1 LWFDPE
7 MSSVLAAKRLWVFAA
22 VVGSYLIA
30 LTPFLLF
37 GWEGR
42 WLAALFLAGSSPF
55 LAIAGIA
62 AFLFAERVI
71 ANPLEWAATA
81 SFVGLVI
88 YVVLSM
94 VATGLPW
101 ALVGAPVAI
110 IAPLLFWLMV
120 RPLRKCSVVH
130 RDRRQ

>member
-1 LWFDPE
+1 MWFVAE
-7 MSSVLAAKRLWVFAA
+7 MNSAAAVRRLWVLAA

-42 WLAALFLAGSSPF
+42 WLAEILLAGSFPF
-55 LAIAGIA
+55 LAVAGIA

-81 SFVGLVI
+81 SFAGLVI
-88 YVVLSM
+88 YVVLSI
-94 VATGLPW
+94 VTTGLPW
-101 ALVGAPVAI
+101 AVIGAPVAI
-110 IAPLLFWLMV
+110 IAPLLFWLLT
-120 RPLRKCSVVH
+120 RPLRNQQRS
-130 RDRRQ
+130 